1 MSENTIAKMSNPLVN
16 YFRQPKI
23 YITLPSKGEF
33 YPEGALDKS
42 ANGEYAVYAMTAKDE
57 LMFKTPDALLSGQAT
72 VELVK
77 SCLPAIKDP
86 WKMPS
91 IDLDAVLI
99 AIRIATYGDMMEIS
113 SDCPACNHHNTYEL
127 NLVNF
132 LEKVGDFHYDKEIAV
147 DPLVVSIR
155 PYSYQE
161 VTRTAIKGIE
171 QQRILS
177 IVNDETMDD
186 EQKIERFGAS
196 FIKLTELT
204 VDVIAGCITSIQT
217 PEGTVTDQEQI
228 KEFINNSPTEVF
240 NTVNDHITN
249 MKNKIDMDSQDTVC
263 TECAH
268 EFKMTIV
275 MDQSNFFA
283 LGS

>member
-33 YPEGALDKS
+33 YPDGALDKS
-42 ANGEYAVYAMTAKDE
+42 TNGEYAVYAMTAKDE

-72 VELVK
+72 IELVK
-77 SCLPAIKDP
+77 SCVPAIKDP

-91 IDLDAVLI
+91 IDIDAVLI
-99 AIRIATYGDMMEIS
+99 AIRIATYGDIMEIN
-113 SDCPACNHHNTYEL
+113 SDCPACKHHNSYEL
-127 NLVNF
+127 DLVNF
-132 LEKVGDFHYDKEIAV
+132 LEKVGDFQYDKEIKV

-161 VTRTAIKGIE
+161 VTRTAIKGME

-186 EQKIERFGAS
+186 EEKIERFGAS

-204 VDVIAGCITSIQT
+204 VDVIAGCITSIAT

-240 NTVNDHITN
+240 NKVNDHITN
-249 MKNKIDMDSQDTVC
+249 MKNKIDMESQDTVC
-263 TECAH
+263 TECNH
-268 EFKMTIV
+268 QFSMTIV

-283 LGS
+283 LRS

>member
-1 MSENTIAKMSNPLVN
+1 MSNPLVN

-33 YPEGALDKS
+33 YPEDALDKS

-77 SCLPAIKDP
+77 SCVPAIKDP

-91 IDLDAVLI
+91 IDIDAILI

-132 LEKVGDFHYDKEIAV
+132 LEKVGDFHYGKEVHV

-177 IVNDETMDD
+177 IVNDETMGD
-186 EQKIERFGAS
+186 EEKIERFGAS

-240 NTVNDHITN
+240 NTVNTHITN
-249 MKNKIDMDSQDTVC
+249 MKNKIDMESQDTVC
-263 TECAH
+263 TACEH
-268 EFKMTIV
+268 PFKMTIV

>member
-33 YPEGALDKS
+33 YPDGSLDTS
-42 ANGEYAVYAMTAKDE
+42 TNGEYAVYAMTAKDE

-72 VELVK
+72 VELIK
-77 SCLPAIKDP
+77 SCIPAIRDP

-91 IDLDAVLI
+91 IDIDAVLI

-113 SDCPACNHHNTYEL
+113 SDCPACNQYNTYEI

-132 LEKVGDFHYDKEIAV
+132 LDKVADFHYDHSIEV
-147 DPLVVSIR
+147 DPLVVTIR

-177 IVNDETMDD
+177 IVNDETMGD
-186 EQKIERFGAS
+186 EEKIERFGTS

-204 VDVIAGCITSIQT
+204 IDVIAGCITSITT

-240 NTVNDHITN
+240 NKVNDHITN
-249 MKNKIDMDSQDTVC
+249 MKNKIDMEAQDTVC
-263 TECAH
+263 QECSH
-268 EFKMTIV
+268 EFKMSIV

-283 LGS
+283 LRS